1 MSAAG
6 GCMST
11 QAENNQR
18 RVRPW
23 IAALLT
29 LLSWGL
35 GLYYARRTRAAIW
48 MAAFMV
54 VFGIVLAAALVL
66 YALSA
71 ETLPIW
77 LFNADGSTA
86 NFLSLAISAVVATG
100 VWFAVAKRQHVE
112 KAGAVRLLGYVA
124 IVLVPL
130 FISLSLAMAVRWTTV
145 QPFRIPSGA
154 MQPTLN
160 VGDYIFVSK
169 WSYGYSRYSFA
180 PFEGLVP
187 AHPGRWRARQPERG
201 DIVVFRPTPE
211 PNRDFVKRVVGM
223 PGDRIQMIGGVLNI
237 NGTPVARESAGE
249 RTIEDGAVVP
259 VYRETLPNGV
269 SYLTAER
276 GETELDNTR
285 EFIVPADSFFLM
297 GDDRDNSADSRVPSV
312 VGFVPFENLV
322 GRVDHVATPR

>member
-1 MSAAG
+1 
-6 GCMST
+6 MST
-11 QAENNQR
+11 EAQTNQR

-29 LLSWGL
+29 LVSWGL
-35 GLYYARRTRAAIW
+35 GLYYARQSRAAVW
-48 MAAFMV
+48 LAVVMV
-54 VFGIVLAAALVL
+54 VFGILLAAAVIL
-66 YALSA
+66 YLLSVDTFPA
-71 ETLPIW
+71 WMLDQNGDMAGLI
-77 LFNADGSTA
+77 
-86 NFLSLAISAVVATG
+86 SLAISALVAIG
-100 VWFAVAKRQHVE
+100 VWVAVAKRQHVE
-112 KAGAVRLLGYVA
+112 KAGAGRLFGYFA

-130 FISLSLAMAVRWTTV
+130 LISLSVAMAVRWTTI

-169 WSYGYSRYSFA
+169 WSYGYSRFSFA

-187 AHPGRWRARQPERG
+187 ENPQRWRAHQPERG
-201 DIVVFRPTPE
+201 DIAVFRPTPE
-211 PNRDFVKRVVGM
+211 PNRDFVKRIVGL
-223 PGDRIQMIGGVLNI
+223 PGDRIQMIGGVLHI
-237 NGTPVARESAGE
+237 NGTPVVREAAGE
-249 RTIEDGAVVP
+249 REVEGGETVP

-276 GETELDNTR
+276 GDTELDNTR
-285 EFIVPADSFFLM
+285 EYIVPDGSYFMM

-322 GRVDHVATPR
+322 GRLEHVATPR

>member
-1 MSAAG
+1 
-6 GCMST
+6 MST
-11 QAENNQR
+11 EAQTNQR

-29 LLSWGL
+29 LVSWGL
-35 GLYYARRTRAAIW
+35 GLYYARQSRAAVW
-48 MAAFMV
+48 LAVVMV
-54 VFGIVLAAALVL
+54 VFGILLAAAVIL
-66 YALSA
+66 YLLSVDTFPA
-71 ETLPIW
+71 WMLDQNGDMAGLI
-77 LFNADGSTA
+77 
-86 NFLSLAISAVVATG
+86 SLAISALVAIG
-100 VWFAVAKRQHVE
+100 VWVAVAKRQHVE
-112 KAGAVRLLGYVA
+112 KAGAGRLFGYFA

-130 FISLSLAMAVRWTTV
+130 LISLSVAMAVRWTTI

-169 WSYGYSRYSFA
+169 WSYGYSRFSFA

-187 AHPGRWRARQPERG
+187 ENPQRWRAHQPERG
-201 DIVVFRPTPE
+201 DIAVFRPTPE
-211 PNRDFVKRVVGM
+211 PNRDFVKRIVGL
-223 PGDRIQMIGGVLNI
+223 PGDRIQMIGGVLHI
-237 NGTPVARESAGE
+237 NGTPVVREAAGE
-249 RTIEDGAVVP
+249 REVEGDETVP

-276 GETELDNTR
+276 GDTELDNTR
-285 EFIVPADSFFLM
+285 EYIVPDGSYFMM

-322 GRVDHVATPR
+322 GRLDRIVTPR